1 MVVPGRRPGY
11 DAAMLPRVYV
21 ETTIPSYLTAWA
33 SRDIVRLAEQQ
44 LTRDWWADHRLDY
57 NLVVSQFVLDEC
69 AAGDPQAAA
78 DRLAAIAVIPL
89 IDVTGEG
96 VALAREL
103 VAGMRLPPRA
113 EEDANHV
120 AVAAVHAVDYLL
132 TWNCTH
138 LANPAL
144 RRRVDRICQG
154 RGFRPPVICTPRE
167 FLAEADDGR
176 R

>member
-1 MVVPGRRPGY
+1 MAAGRPGY

-21 ETTIPSYLTAWA
+21 ETTIPSYPTARP
-33 SRDIVRLAEQQ
+33 SRNAIRKAEQQ
-44 LTRDWWADHRLDY
+44 ITREWWADRRAGY
-57 NLVVSQFVLDEC
+57 ELVVSQFVLDEC
-69 AAGDPQAAA
+69 ASGDPEAAA
-78 DRLAAIAVIPL
+78 DRLAAVAGIPL
-89 IDVTGEG
+89 VDITGDG

-103 VAGMRLPPRA
+103 VSGMQLPPRA
-113 EEDANHV
+113 EEDANHI

-167 FLAEADDGR
+167 FLAEADDGGR
-176 R
+176 

>member
-1 MVVPGRRPGY
+1 MPGRRAGY
-11 DAAMLPRVYV
+11 DAGMKPRVYV
-21 ETTIPSYLTAWA
+21 ETTIPSYLTARP
-33 SRDIVRLAEQQ
+33 SRDVVRLAEQQ
-44 LTRDWWADHRLDY
+44 LTRDWWADHRPGCD
-57 NLVVSQFVLDEC
+57 LVISQFVLDEC
-69 AAGDPQAAA
+69 AAGDPQAAV
-78 DRLAAIAVIPL
+78 DRLAALAGVPL
-89 IDVTGEG
+89 LDVTGEAVG
-96 VALAREL
+96 LAREL
-103 VAGMRLPPRA
+103 VSGMPLPPRA
-113 EEDANHV
+113 EEDANHI
-120 AVAAVHAVDYLL
+120 AVAAVHSVDYLL